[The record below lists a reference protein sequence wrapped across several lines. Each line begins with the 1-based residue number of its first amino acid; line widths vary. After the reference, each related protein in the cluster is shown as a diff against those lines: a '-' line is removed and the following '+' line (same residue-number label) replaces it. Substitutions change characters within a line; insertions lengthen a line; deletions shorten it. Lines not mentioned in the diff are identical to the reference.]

1 MIDYQNLW
9 DTMVIGDVDDVVKAA
24 ELILKGKP
32 TYDKVVENTKV
43 PWYFVGALHYREA
56 SCNFSTH
63 LHNGD
68 SLKERTKHVPAG
80 RPVQGNP
87 PFTWEESAKDALFNI
102 KNFDKQDSWT
112 LPEILYRAEAYN
124 GLGYS
129 KRGVVSPY
137 VWSKT
142 NHYKAGKYASDGK
155 YDSSLVDKQ
164 VGVAPLIRY
173 LTDKTLKLV

>member
-9 DTMVIGDVDDVVKAA
+9 DTMVINDVDNVVKAA

-32 TYDKVVENTKV
+32 AYDKVVENTKV
-43 PWYFVGALHYREA
+43 PWYFVGALHYRES

-68 SLKERTKHVPAG
+68 PLKERTKHVPAG
-80 RPVQGNP
+80 RPTQGNP

-102 KNFDKQDSWT
+102 KGFDKQISWT
-112 LPEILYRAEAYN
+112 LPKILYRAESYN
-124 GLGYS
+124 GLGYY
-129 KRGVVSPY
+129 KRNIISPY

-142 NHYKAGKYASDGK
+142 NHYKAGKYASDGV
-155 YDSSLVDKQ
+155 YDPNLVDKQ